1 VLRLLRDE
9 YPQYANSTKIHQFE
23 GFVASAALFGSMFGQ
38 LVAGNLADIIGRK
51 VIFVAT
57 AVLIT
62 LGSFLSAATCDSYG
76 FPIYY
81 RLSLC
86 RFILGVGVGG
96 EYPLAATVTSE
107 SSSARSRG
115 SLMCAVFAMQG
126 VGSLLSVLIVMLCLS
141 LGLSANATWRIS
153 LAFGAVPVVIAFP
166 WRLYMHETETFEQV
180 KQNRLDCQEFDKTYG
195 STDDLANNTLLSS
208 SGTDLK
214 KHPNAGHTY
223 SRWQEIKQ
231 ALSLFKWHLLGT
243 AGCWYLLDVDFYANG
258 LFNHD
263 VTAIILSNN
272 QPTTA
277 LQDARNSMIICMIG
291 IPGYF
296 ISVYLIEYFGRKT
309 IQLQGFLCMAALF
322 AVCGYGYEWFLDP
335 VGGAVRKWTF
345 MVLYALT
352 FLFR

>member
-1 VLRLLRDE
+1 
-9 YPQYANSTKIHQFE
+9 
-23 GFVASAALFGSMFGQ
+23 MFGQ
-38 LVAGNLADIIGRK
+38 IVAGNLADIIGRK

-62 LGSFLSAATCDSYG
+62 AGSFLSASTFDSYG

-81 RLSLC
+81 RISLC

-126 VGSLLSVLIVMLCLS
+126 IGSLLSVVIVMICLS
-141 LGLSANATWRIS
+141 AGLSADTTWRIS

-180 KQNRLDCQEFDKTYG
+180 KQNRQDCQEFDRTYG
-195 STDDLANNTLLSS
+195 STDDLSNNSLLNPN
-208 SGTDLK
+208 GALTK
-214 KHPNAGHTY
+214 RHPSAVHRTY
-223 SRWQEIKQ
+223 SRWQEMKQ
-231 ALSLFKWHLLGT
+231 AFSLFKWHLLGT

-263 VTAIILSNN
+263 VTSNILSNN

-277 LQDARNSMIICMIG
+277 LQDAYNSMIICLIG

-296 ISVYLIEYFGRKT
+296 ICVYLIDYSGRKM
-309 IQLQGFLCMAALF
+309 IQLQGFLCMGILF
-322 AVCGYGYEWFLDP
+322 AICGYGYEWFLDP
-335 VGGAVRKWTF
+335 AGGSMRKWIF

-352 FLFR
+352 FLFRYRNCYGTY